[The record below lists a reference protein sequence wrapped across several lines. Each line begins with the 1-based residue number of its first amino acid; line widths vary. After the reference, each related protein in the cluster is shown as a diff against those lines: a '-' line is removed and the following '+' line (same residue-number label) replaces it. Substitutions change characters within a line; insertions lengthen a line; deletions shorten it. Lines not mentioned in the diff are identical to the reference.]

1 MAAELRSRS
10 ALYRNTA
17 GKSREKQGPARG
29 NLRSGKGWDIAADTM
44 NNAFLK
50 LHLSVVLAGFT
61 GVFGKLI
68 TLNEGL
74 LVWYRLLLTSL
85 MLFVFLRFSGGP
97 EKSAPRHALAAGAT
111 GLLLALHWV
120 CFYGSI
126 KASNVFEPLLCRRR
140 VSAREML
147 FSLITIAGVGLIFHF
162 DVRYRLGIAVG
173 VLGAALAALFTVCN
187 KHVSAGRDTLTTLL
201 YEMLGGAAGIGAL
214 LPVYLAL
221 AGHELV
227 PPPLADMIMLLLLSL
242 FCTVFLYVLQIQVLR
257 DISAFTVNL
266 TYNLEPVYS
275 IAMAMLFLGEAREL
289 NASFYGGLGLIIL
302 SVALQTW
309 SSLRSGGA
317 SPPS

>member
-1 MAAELRSRS
+1 M
-10 ALYRNTA
+10 
-17 GKSREKQGPARG
+17 
-29 NLRSGKGWDIAADTM
+29 RSGKGWDIAADTM

-97 EKSAPRHALAAGAT
+97 EKSAPRHALAAWAT
-111 GLLLALHWV
+111 GPLIDV
-120 CFYGSI
+120 NGGCSI
-126 KASNVFEPLLCRRR
+126 KASNVSVGVVCFSTVGFFTALFEPLLCRRR

>member
-1 MAAELRSRS
+1 
-10 ALYRNTA
+10 
-17 GKSREKQGPARG
+17 
-29 NLRSGKGWDIAADTM
+29 M

-126 KASNVFEPLLCRRR
+126 KASNVSVGVVCFSTVGFFTALFEPLLCRRR

-162 DVRYRLGIAVG
+162 DVR
-173 VLGAALAALFTVCN
+173 
-187 KHVSAGRDTLTTLL
+187 
-201 YEMLGGAAGIGAL
+201 
-214 LPVYLAL
+214 
-221 AGHELV
+221 
-227 PPPLADMIMLLLLSL
+227 
-242 FCTVFLYVLQIQVLR
+242 
-257 DISAFTVNL
+257 
-266 TYNLEPVYS
+266 
-275 IAMAMLFLGEAREL
+275 
-289 NASFYGGLGLIIL
+289 
-302 SVALQTW
+302 
-309 SSLRSGGA
+309 
-317 SPPS
+317 